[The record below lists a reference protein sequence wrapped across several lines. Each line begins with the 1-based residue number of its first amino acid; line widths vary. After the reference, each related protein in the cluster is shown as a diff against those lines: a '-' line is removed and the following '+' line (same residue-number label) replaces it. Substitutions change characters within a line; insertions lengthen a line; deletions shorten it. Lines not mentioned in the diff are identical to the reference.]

1 MLPGTETGLEGL
13 WVLYGRLQMI
23 RDAAPGLAEK
33 LAARLERD
41 GGGAST
47 TGTTGTIGTTGT
59 TASHDRTRPG
69 KGVMDGWAWW
79 GVQHSAAAVLALAL
93 RRRFL
98 NGGGDLSAR
107 L

>member
-33 LAARLERD
+33 LAARLER
-41 GGGAST
+41 GGEGGAST
-47 TGTTGTIGTTGT
+47 GASTSRTAGP

-69 KGVMDGWAWW
+69 KGVMEGWAWW